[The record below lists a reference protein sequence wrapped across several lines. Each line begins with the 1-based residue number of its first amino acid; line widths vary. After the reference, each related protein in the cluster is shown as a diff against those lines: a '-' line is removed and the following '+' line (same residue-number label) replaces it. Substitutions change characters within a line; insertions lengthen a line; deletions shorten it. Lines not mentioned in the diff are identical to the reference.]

1 MHPIQALL
9 LVLVH
14 SSKTFETNIWM
25 DSGVHKSYE
34 SLQLFPQVV
43 RKLNRILSHHF
54 PYDLKL
60 FCMIRSLCGQFKIGK
75 RKGKFWILF
84 LFCLAYRICWFLLY
98 SIMFNISGMNP
109 NVERIPPT
117 TEIDFIM
124 CHSNNTAQKSKIY
137 KILFL
142 SIWELSFRLII
153 I

>member
-25 DSGVHKSYE
+25 RSGVHKSYE

-43 RKLNRILSHHF
+43 RKLYRILSHHF

-60 FCMIRSLCGQFKIGK
+60 FCMIRSLCVQFKIGK
-75 RKGKFWILF
+75 RKGKFRILF
-84 LFCLAYRICWFLLY
+84 LFCVAYRICWFLLY

-137 KILFL
+137 KVLFL
-142 SIWELSFRLII
+142 LI
-153 I
+153 